1 MRLTISLVA
10 ANIIV
15 FVLQQTF
22 FNFTEIFSLTP
33 IMTFNGFFW
42 QFITYMFLHGSLQHL
57 FLNMIGLFM
66 FGAVVEQVLGWRR
79 YLMVYILSGLGSALL
94 YIALTGV
101 SSTVMMLG
109 ASGAVFG
116 VLTAYAFKFPKNWI
130 VMFPGIPLPAA
141 LMVVFFVVIEFFFG
155 VFDLQPGVAN
165 FGHLGGIITSLLI
178 MFYWKKTEDKKELF
192 LDEW

>member
-1 MRLTISLVA
+1 
-10 ANIIV
+10 
-15 FVLQQTF
+15 
-22 FNFTEIFSLTP
+22 
-33 IMTFNGFFW
+33 
-42 QFITYMFLHGSLQHL
+42 
-57 FLNMIGLFM
+57 MIGLFM